1 MWTQHFYMSVLFTLG
16 DPTLSCRVS
25 SIYTQRPNTF
35 ISVPFILH
43 SVLEHAYCIHS
54 QIATRMH
61 SHDNQRDIGLFTH
74 CGKTCMMAAS
84 GCTRQRNVSLNTHQ
98 NSAHAY
104 ITEMVCACAAVSIRR
119 AIWSDEDP
127 GTALLPGWLPLSCE
141 WTLEL
146 LLNDK
151 SNKPGVYNSS
161 HPRSVCRLCAKSG
174 GYPGCM
180 LTPVQLM

>member
-1 MWTQHFYMSVLFTLG
+1 MN
-16 DPTLSCRVS
+16 PTLSCQFYLHSETQHFLVC
-25 SIYTQRPNTF
+25 SIYITLSTGTRIIAF
-35 ISVPFILH
+35 I
-43 SVLEHAYCIHS
+43 YS
-54 QIATRMH
+54 QLATRMH

-84 GCTRQRNVSLNTHQ
+84 GCTRQRNVLWILTKILRMRISLKWF
-98 NSAHAY
+98 AHAQQY
-104 ITEMVCACAAVSIRR
+104 QSGGQFDQMKTL
-119 AIWSDEDP
+119 
-127 GTALLPGWLPLSCE
+127 GLPCCLAGYPLSCE